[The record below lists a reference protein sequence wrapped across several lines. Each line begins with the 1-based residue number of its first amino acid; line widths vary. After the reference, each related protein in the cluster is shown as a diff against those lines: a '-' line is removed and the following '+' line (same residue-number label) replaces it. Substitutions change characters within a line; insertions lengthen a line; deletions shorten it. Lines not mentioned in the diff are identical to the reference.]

1 MTGQATQQP
10 LRAAAVNPGSAA
22 ATATTP
28 TAPAVPASPA
38 AIGATAP
45 ALPQGRDRDLG
56 AAAPYLAD
64 WEAFRRGLQG
74 GETPETP
81 ELPEPREMVERPEM
95 AEIAALRQAAIDRFA
110 ALGFPTTRQ
119 EEWRYTNLAPL
130 ARAAFQRAPARVVGG
145 GTASSPAAVP
155 VLGAPRLGPGAVER
169 WSFDAAATLVFV
181 DGQFAP
187 ELSTGA
193 AGEGPLPPGVLVASL
208 ADVLAREPRRITPWL
223 GRHTS
228 FQDQPFVALNTAFL
242 NDGAV
247 VLLPRGAVLERPI
260 HLLYLSTPF
269 PVAPARRSRQ
279 GAGGAVRAAAPAAA
293 SAKPA
298 VPAPAT
304 VSYPRNLIV
313 AGEGSQLTV
322 VETYAGEGAYFT
334 CGVTELV
341 AGPSAVVDH
350 YKVQRESRDAYH
362 LATLQVYG
370 DRASVISSHSISLGG
385 GLVRNDVNALL
396 DGEGIDCI
404 LNGLYLADGR
414 QLVDNHMRVEHAK
427 PHCASHELYKGILDG
442 KARTVFNGLIHVH
455 PGAQKTDA
463 KQSNRNLLLSA
474 DAIANSNPRLEIF
487 ADDVRCT
494 HGSTVGQLDADAVFY
509 LRSRGIGEA
518 AARSL
523 LTYAFAS
530 DIVARV
536 KVDAVRHDLEEYL
549 FARLPQGEVV
559 RQAV

>member
-1 MTGQATQQP
+1 MTGQATEQP
-10 LRAAAVNPGSAA
+10 LRAAVATPESAA
-22 ATATTP
+22 AT
-28 TAPAVPASPA
+28 PAVTPAVGAAHPA
-38 AIGATAP
+38 TIGAPEPP
-45 ALPQGRDRDLG
+45 ALLQQARDRDLA

-64 WEAFRRGLQG
+64 WETFQG
-74 GETPETP
+74 EVR
-81 ELPEPREMVERPEM
+81 ELPEQRDLPELRELS
-95 AEIAALRQAAIDRFA
+95 ALRHAAIGRFA

-130 ARAAFQRAPARVVGG
+130 ARAVFQRAPVRMADAGATSPSAAPVAAAAR
-145 GTASSPAAVP
+145 P
-155 VLGAPRLGPGAVER
+155 GPGAVAR
-169 WSFDAAATLVFV
+169 WSFEAAATLVFV

-193 AGEGPLPPGVLVASL
+193 GGEGPLPPGILVTSL
-208 ADVLAREPRRITPWL
+208 AAVLAREPGRVTPWL

-242 NDGAV
+242 HDGAV
-247 VLLPRGAVLERPI
+247 VLLPRGAVLERPV
-260 HLLYLSTPF
+260 HLLHLSTPF
-269 PVAPARRSRQ
+269 PVAPVRRSRHA
-279 GAGGAVRAAAPAAA
+279 GAGASAAARAVA

-313 AGEGSQLTV
+313 AGERSQLTV
-322 VETYAGEGAYFT
+322 VETYAGEGSYFT

-341 AGPSAVVDH
+341 AGPGAVIDH
-350 YKVQRESRDAYH
+350 YKVQRESREAYH
-362 LATLQVYG
+362 LSTLQVYG

-530 DIVARV
+530 DIVARI
-536 KVDAVRHDLEEYL
+536 KVEAVRHDLEEYL